1 MKISRILIDSIFATI
16 LLLIFVVIIHI
27 CTITVELNCD
37 ENSCFYRE
45 SCSHQRICIL
55 NEYKNKTFLIQD
67 ILNIEIKKES
77 GKHTGVKF
85 YPILVLKSGEEISL
99 RDVMH
104 SPNKDEYNYLKANP
118 YLIKN
123 ISLKGRR

>member
-1 MKISRILIDSIFATI
+1 MKIRRISIDLIFATV

-27 CTITVELNCD
+27 CTVTVEFNCD
-37 ENSCFYRE
+37 GNSCFYRE

-55 NEYKNKTFLIQD
+55 NEYTNKTFLIQD
-67 ILNIEIKKES
+67 ILYIKIKSTHRKAS
-77 GKHTGVKF
+77 GFTC

-99 RDVMH
+99 RDVMS
-104 SPNKDEYNYLKANP
+104 SPNKDEYNYLKVNP
-118 YLIKN
+118 YLIKY